1 MQRIWYWLKSVVLFL
16 LGIVLVVWGF
26 QTNASNN
33 EKKKTVKRQSPMLKQ
48 TAERDS
54 VSNSAPAMKAVG
66 DSSKKAPQAVARKK
80 RRTDT
85 AGSSVKSVKPEA
97 NRHVEPKVE
106 QKETVIEPEEKAE
119 EASGTK

>member
-33 EKKKTVKRQSPMLKQ
+33 EKKKTVKRQSPMLKK
-48 TAERDS
+48 TAEGDS

-66 DSSKKAPQAVARKK
+66 DSLKKTPQAAARKK
-80 RRTDT
+80 RRSDT

-97 NRHVEPKVE
+97 SQHAEPKVE
-106 QKETVIEPEEKAE
+106 QKETVVEPEEKAE